1 MKSITESSGQVN
13 QQIKQ
18 PNNKPANKPP
28 SRRDKRIYSR
38 NWRSRKA
45 YWTAFVVAMRYL
57 RLFLLEKILGRRF
70 YDKRIMTVHV
80 KNAHYIK
87 KTILELQ
94 GLFIKVGQLLSIMT
108 NFLPEAFHEPLEAL
122 QDQLPPRP
130 FAEVKKRIETEL
142 KQPLENVFE
151 YIAETPI
158 AAASIGQAHKATLK
172 NGDSVI
178 VKVQHANIEKTA
190 NIDLDIIRRLTK
202 IVGWI
207 FEIKGIEYVYTQV
220 QKMIEEELDFEKEAI
235 SMVEIGDNIKD
246 IEGIIVPKLYPE
258 FSTKRILVSGFCE
271 GVKINNVKQL
281 DEWKLDKRAL
291 ASRLIAAYC
300 QMVFKDGYY
309 HADPH
314 PGNILVQQDG
324 TIVLLDFG
332 AVAKLDVK
340 MQKGIPLLIEAAV
353 KNDSET
359 IVRILSDLGFIADN
373 KEAEKIAEKLIDTF
387 RYFLQNEIDV
397 QGLNFQ
403 NLKVNPLDSEL
414 FKVQNE
420 IGIKKLANTIQVP
433 KDYVLLNRMATL
445 LLGICNTLDEKMNP
459 LDTVRPYIQEFI
471 LGEKRDWVKFISDL
485 VQRTLSSLL
494 ALPED
499 LRKTLKTIDK
509 GELKVEINDI
519 NQGAKLLYHL
529 GHQVMFTL
537 LTISSVVITYLFYD
551 ARNSAFAKYGLAV
564 SIFFL
569 ILLFRSFQQGK
580 KIKKAF

>member
-1 MKSITESSGQVN
+1 MKSTN
-13 QQIKQ
+13 Q
-18 PNNKPANKPP
+18 
-28 SRRDKRIYSR
+28 RIYSR

-45 YWTAFVVAMRYL
+45 YWTALVVAMRYL
-57 RLFLLEKILGRRF
+57 RLFLLEKIFGRRF
-70 YDKRIMTVHV
+70 YDQRIMAVHV

-122 QDQLPPRP
+122 QDQLPARP
-130 FAEVKKRIETEL
+130 YAEAKKRIETEL
-142 KQPLENVFE
+142 NQPLEDVFQE
-151 YIAETPI
+151 IAEVPI

-172 NGDSVI
+172 DGTSVI
-178 VKVQHANIEKTA
+178 VKVQHTNIEQTA
-190 NIDLDIIRRLTK
+190 TIDLDIIRRLTK

-220 QKMIEEELDFEKEAI
+220 QKMIEEELDFEQEAR
-235 SMVEIGDNIKD
+235 SMLAIGENIKN

-271 GVKINNVKQL
+271 GVKINNIKQL
-281 DEWKLDKRAL
+281 DEWQLDKRAL
-291 ASRLIAAYC
+291 ANRLVTAYC

-332 AVAKLDVK
+332 AVARLDAK
-340 MQKGIPLLIEAAV
+340 MQKGIPQLIEAAV
-353 KNDSET
+353 KNDSEK
-359 IVRILSDLGFIADN
+359 IIQILSDLGFIAEGKD
-373 KEAEKIAEKLIDTF
+373 AQKIAEKLIDTF
-387 RYFLQNEIDV
+387 RYFLQNEIEI

-414 FKVQNE
+414 FKVKNE
-420 IGIKKLANTIQVP
+420 IGIKNLANTIQVP

-445 LLGICNTLDEKMNP
+445 LLGICNTLDETMNP
-459 LDTVRPYIQEFI
+459 LDTVRPYIQEFV
-471 LGEKRDWVKFISDL
+471 LGEKQDWVKFVADL

-494 ALPED
+494 ALPDD

-509 GELKVEINDI
+509 GELKVEINGI

-529 GHQVMFTL
+529 GQQVMFTL
-537 LTISSVVITYLFYD
+537 LTISSVIITYLFHD
-551 ARNSAFAKYGLAV
+551 ANNLTFAKYGLGV

-569 ILLFRSFQQGK
+569 VLLFRSFQQGK
-580 KIKKAF
+580 KIKKSF

>member
-1 MKSITESSGQVN
+1 MKQAN
-13 QQIKQ
+13 QEM
-18 PNNKPANKPP
+18 N
-28 SRRDKRIYSR
+28 RRIYSR
-38 NWRSRKA
+38 SWRSRKA

-57 RLFLLEKILGRRF
+57 RLFLLEKVFGRQF
-70 YDKRIMTVHV
+70 FDKRIMAVHV

-87 KTILELQ
+87 RTILDLQ

-130 FAEVKKRIETEL
+130 FAEAKKRIETEL
-142 KQPLENVFE
+142 KRPLEEVFQE
-151 YIAETPI
+151 IAEIPI
-158 AAASIGQAHKATLK
+158 AAASIGQAHKAILK

-207 FEIKGIEYVYTQV
+207 FEVKGIEYVYTQV
-220 QKMIEEELDFEKEAI
+220 QKMIVEELDFEQEAI
-235 SMVEIGDNIKD
+235 SMVEIGKNIKD
-246 IEGIIVPKLYPE
+246 IEGIIVPTLYTE

-281 DEWKLDKRAL
+281 EEWKLDRKAL
-291 ASRLIAAYC
+291 ANRLVAVYC
-300 QMVFKDGYY
+300 QMVFKDGFY

-314 PGNILVQQDG
+314 PGNILVQKDG

-332 AVAKLDVK
+332 AVAKLDPK
-340 MQKGIPLLIEAAV
+340 MQKGIPQLIEAAV

-359 IVRILSDLGFIADN
+359 IIQILSNLGFISEG

-387 RYFLQNEIDV
+387 RYFLQNEIEI

-420 IGIKKLANTIQVP
+420 IGIKNLANTIQVP

-445 LLGICNTLDEKMNP
+445 LLGICNTLDETMNP

-471 LGEKRDWVKFISDL
+471 LGEKEGWIKFVGDL
-485 VQRTLSSLL
+485 IQRTLSSLL

-509 GELKVEINDI
+509 GELKVEINGI

-529 GHQVMFTL
+529 GQQVIFTL
-537 LTISSVVITYLFYD
+537 LTISSTVITYLFYD
-551 ARNSAFAKYGLAV
+551 SEHLDYVKYGLGF
-564 SIFFL
+564 SIFFM

>member
-1 MKSITESSGQVN
+1 
-13 QQIKQ
+13 
-18 PNNKPANKPP
+18 
-28 SRRDKRIYSR
+28 
-38 NWRSRKA
+38 
-45 YWTAFVVAMRYL
+45 
-57 RLFLLEKILGRRF
+57 
-70 YDKRIMTVHV
+70 
-80 KNAHYIK
+80 
-87 KTILELQ
+87 
-94 GLFIKVGQLLSIMT
+94 MT

-130 FAEVKKRIETEL
+130 FAEAKKRIETEL
-142 KQPLENVFE
+142 KRPLEEVFQE
-151 YIAETPI
+151 IAEIPI
-158 AAASIGQAHKATLK
+158 AAASIGQAHKAILK

-207 FEIKGIEYVYTQV
+207 FEVKGIEYVYTQV
-220 QKMIEEELDFEKEAI
+220 QKMIVEELDFEQEAI
-235 SMVEIGDNIKD
+235 SMVEIGKNIKD
-246 IEGIIVPKLYPE
+246 IEGIIVPTLYTE

-281 DEWKLDKRAL
+281 EEWKLDRKAL
-291 ASRLIAAYC
+291 ANRLVAVYC
-300 QMVFKDGYY
+300 QMVFKDGFY

-314 PGNILVQQDG
+314 PGNILVQKDG

-332 AVAKLDVK
+332 AVAKLDPK
-340 MQKGIPLLIEAAV
+340 MQKGIPQLIEAAV

-359 IVRILSDLGFIADN
+359 IIQILSNLGFISEG

-387 RYFLQNEIDV
+387 RYFLQNEIEI

-420 IGIKKLANTIQVP
+420 IGIKNLANTIQVP

-445 LLGICNTLDEKMNP
+445 LLGICNTLDETMNP

-471 LGEKRDWVKFISDL
+471 LGEKEGWIKFVGDL
-485 VQRTLSSLL
+485 IQRTLSSLL

-509 GELKVEINDI
+509 GELKVEINGI

-529 GHQVMFTL
+529 GQQVIFTL
-537 LTISSVVITYLFYD
+537 LTISSTVITYLFYD
-551 ARNSAFAKYGLAV
+551 SEHLDYVKYGLGF
-564 SIFFL
+564 SIFFM

>member
-1 MKSITESSGQVN
+1 MKSTN
-13 QQIKQ
+13 Q
-18 PNNKPANKPP
+18 
-28 SRRDKRIYSR
+28 RIYSR
-38 NWRSRKA
+38 SWRSRKA
-45 YWTAFVVAMRYL
+45 YWTALVVAMRYL
-57 RLFLLEKILGRRF
+57 RLFLLEKIFGRRF
-70 YDKRIMTVHV
+70 YDNRIMAVHV

-122 QDQLPPRP
+122 QDQLPARP
-130 FAEVKKRIETEL
+130 FSEAKKRIETEL
-142 KQPLENVFE
+142 KQPLENVFQE
-151 YIAETPI
+151 IAEIPI

-172 NGDSVI
+172 DGTSVI
-178 VKVQHANIEKTA
+178 VKVQHANIEQTA

-220 QKMIEEELDFEKEAI
+220 QKMIEEELDFEQEARSMLAI
-235 SMVEIGDNIKD
+235 SENIKG
-246 IEGIIVPKLYPE
+246 IEGIIVPKLYSE

-281 DEWKLDKRAL
+281 DEWKLNKRDL
-291 ASRLIAAYC
+291 ANRLVTAYC

-314 PGNILVQQDG
+314 PGNILVQKDG

-332 AVAKLDVK
+332 AVARLDAK
-340 MQKGIPLLIEAAV
+340 MQKGIPQLIEAAV

-359 IVRILSDLGFIADN
+359 IIHILSDLGFIAEGKD
-373 KEAEKIAEKLIDTF
+373 AQKIAEKLIDTF
-387 RYFLQNEIDV
+387 RYFLQNEIEI

-420 IGIKKLANTIQVP
+420 IGIKNLANTIQVP

-445 LLGICNTLDEKMNP
+445 LLGICNTLDETMNP
-459 LDTVRPYIQEFI
+459 LDTVRPYIQEFV
-471 LGEKRDWVKFISDL
+471 LGEKQDWVKFVADL

-494 ALPED
+494 ALPDD

-509 GELKVEINDI
+509 GELKVEINGI

-529 GHQVMFTL
+529 GQQVMFTL
-537 LTISSVVITYLFYD
+537 LAISSVVITYLFYD
-551 ARNSAFAKYGLAV
+551 KGNPVFAQYGLAV

-580 KIKKAF
+580 KIKQSF